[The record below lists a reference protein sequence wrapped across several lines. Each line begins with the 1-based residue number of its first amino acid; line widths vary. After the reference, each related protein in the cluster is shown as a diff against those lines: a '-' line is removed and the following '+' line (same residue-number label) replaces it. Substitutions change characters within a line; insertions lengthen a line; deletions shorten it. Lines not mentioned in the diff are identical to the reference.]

1 MKVALL
7 CPTVGQTR
15 RGYERFVTDLFDL
28 VKADVDITLFKGA
41 GVAGPAEKVVPHI
54 KRTGLLSRP
63 SPDHFRYARSCV
75 EFASF
80 ATAMFPHLLRGGF
93 DLVHFIDPLLGKPLR
108 ASRLLAHRTFRLLF
122 TNGFTNWSAIPADCS
137 RWADHIHCVTPAA
150 SENAQQAGIPLE
162 RLTMLPPG
170 VELQRFVTPLD
181 RDELRRRYDLPSN
194 TFVILSVA
202 SLNRQ
207 HKRVDYLIEEV
218 AKLEGNSLLWLD
230 GSLHPDGDPTLLEL
244 ATARLGPRFRHTHVP
259 SDRVGELFK
268 LADVMV
274 SAALYETFGMA
285 LVEAMCCG
293 LPVVAHDSPHFRWL
307 LGGSEHLVDM
317 RSSGNLETRLAE
329 LMRHPPRLG
338 RTVNGTNV
346 LRRFGWNQLK
356 SGYLEMY
363 KRLAESR
370 PS

>member
-15 RGYERFVTDLFDL
+15 RGYERFITDLFDL
-28 VKADVDITLFKGA
+28 LKADVDITLFKGA
-41 GVAGPAEKVVPHI
+41 GASGPAEKVVPHI

-63 SPDHFRYARSCV
+63 FPHRFRYARSHL

-80 ATAMFPHLLRGGF
+80 AIAMFPHLQRGGF
-93 DLVHFIDPLLGKPLR
+93 DLVHFIDPLMGRWLR
-108 ASRLLAHRTFRLLF
+108 SSRRLASRRFGLLF
-122 TNGFTNWSAIPADCS
+122 TNGFTNGAPVPDHCS
-137 RWADHIHCVTPAA
+137 RWADHIHCVTPSALQ
-150 SENAQQAGIPLE
+150 ETEEAGIPRE

-170 VELQRFVTPLD
+170 VAPQRFVTPLD
-181 RDELRRRYDLPSN
+181 RDELRRRFDVPSDA
-194 TFVILSVA
+194 FVILA
-202 SLNRQ
+202 ITSLNRQ

-218 AKLEGNSLLWLD
+218 SRLEGNFLLWLD
-230 GSLHPDGDPTLLEL
+230 GSLHPDGDATLLQL
-244 ATARLGPRFRHTHVP
+244 ASARLGTRFRHTHVP

-307 LGGSEHLVDM
+307 VGSAEHLEDM
-317 RSSGNLETRLAE
+317 RSTGNLAARLAQ
-329 LMRHPPRLG
+329 LMRRPVGLRNPIDPSD
-338 RTVNGTNV
+338 VV
-346 LRRFGWNQLK
+346 RRFGWGQLK
-356 SGYLEMY
+356 AGYLEMY
-363 KRLAESR
+363 GRLAHYSY
-370 PS
+370 